1 MWGRVG
7 KAPGWHYAAMERVGP
22 LLAEETA
29 LSTQLVNG
37 CQVQCD
43 LRDHVQ
49 RHIYLLGCYEPVE
62 TYIFTQLLRPGMVVV
77 DAGANV
83 GQYTLMAATAVGPKG
98 QVHSF
103 EPVPDTFERLRRHV
117 VANNLVNVHL
127 NRSALWCNPA
137 DLQLS
142 LPAEA
147 MDNKGAYSAGIHN
160 PRAEVVSKAIRLD
173 DYFAALGT
181 DRPQL
186 IKMDIEGAELLALRG
201 TADTLRRRRPLL
213 LMEIN
218 RPACARLGYDVELV
232 EELLVREMGY
242 RTWAIGNS
250 SSTCHPLETLSGIQQ
265 QNVIFHQEDLPA
277 RITAGWDLKSVLRW
291 ARGRAA

>member
-7 KAPGWHYAAMERVGP
+7 KAPGWHYEAMERLGP
-22 LLAEETA
+22 LLGEENA
-29 LSTQLVNG
+29 LSTELVNG
-37 CQVQCD
+37 CRVQCD

-83 GQYTLMAATAVGPKG
+83 GQYTLLAATAVGPKG

-103 EPVPDTFERLRRHV
+103 EPVPDTFGRLRRHV

-127 NRSALWCNPA
+127 NQAALWYEPTE
-137 DLQLS
+137 LRLS
-142 LPAEA
+142 LAAEA
-147 MDNKGAYSAGIHN
+147 RDNKGAYSVGIRN
-160 PRAEVVSKAIRLD
+160 SGAEVVSKAVRLD
-173 DYFAALGT
+173 DYLAALGT
-181 DRPQL
+181 DGPHL

-201 TADTLRRRRPLL
+201 MADTLRRRRPLL

-218 RPACARLGYDVELV
+218 SQACARLNYDVKLIEQ
-232 EELLVREMGY
+232 LLVSELGY
-242 RTWAIGNS
+242 RAWAIGNS

-265 QNVIFHQEDLPA
+265 QNLIFHQKDLPA
-277 RITAGWDLKSVLRW
+277 GVTNEWDLKSVLRW